1 MRPKWTFPAS
11 AFRRS
16 RPALIRSVSQLRV
29 ILDPWRLPEHP
40 LRSPAL
46 ASPPPACYFP
56 PGPAAALVSDTGPAL
71 AASGAAPA
79 WSSACKPSCRPVVM
93 TGRRPHP
100 HGRQHPWGWG
110 LQLPVAEWLSD
121 SPKIKGCIRL
131 EERWGPGRWRVG
143 GESVIAGCCR
153 ADCADAPCS
162 VLLPALWPIHR
173 NRLTLCLFVLSLFTG
188 MARR

>member
-1 MRPKWTFPAS
+1 MAGAPPSPRGPGRSGLLHGAPGRGQQLSCRPAGLWRGMRPKWTFPAS

-16 RPALIRSVSQLRV
+16 HPALIRSVSQLQV

-121 SPKIKGCIRL
+121 SPKIKGCVRL
-131 EERWGPGRWRVG
+131 EERWGPGRWAGGWRVG
-143 GESVIAGCCR
+143 DCR
-153 ADCADAPCS
+153 
-162 VLLPALWPIHR
+162 LLQ
-173 NRLTLCLFVLSLFTG
+173 G
-188 MARR
+188 